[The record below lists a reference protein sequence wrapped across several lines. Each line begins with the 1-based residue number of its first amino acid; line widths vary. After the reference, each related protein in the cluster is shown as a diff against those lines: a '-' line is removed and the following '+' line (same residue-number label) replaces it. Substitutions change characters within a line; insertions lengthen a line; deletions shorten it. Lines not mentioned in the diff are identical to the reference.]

1 MRIWLLLLLLLPIFS
16 WAESSETSAAEE
28 SIDVVYHVNE
38 NKDAFVIMRNIR
50 NHLNADPDANIVVV
64 THGAGINFLLKD
76 AANATG
82 NPYEPE
88 IDNLVWD
95 GVEFRVCRNT
105 LRSRGL
111 DESVVSEEAQ
121 IVPSGV
127 AEVAKLQKAGFVY
140 LKP

>member
-1 MRIWLLLLLLLPIFS
+1 MRLWLLLLLLLPVFS
-16 WAESSETSAAEE
+16 WAESSEEATN
-28 SIDVVYHVNE
+28 VVYHVNE

-50 NHLNADPDANIVVV
+50 NHLNADPQAHIVVV

-88 IDNLVWD
+88 IQNLVLD
-95 GVEFRVCRNT
+95 GVDFRVCRNT
-105 LRSRGL
+105 LAMRGL
-111 DESVVSEEAQ
+111 DDSVVSEEAQ
-121 IVPSGV
+121 VVPSGV
-127 AEVAKLQKAGFVY
+127 AEVARLQKEGFVY